1 MLVLL
6 TTDPHV
12 EMLGHM
18 FAGLERTPRDFF
30 GLCTKIGFISFF
42 VRLIRCSPHEAS
54 LNKPKHFGSKWAA
67 SHSYHTA
74 GLDTIFSHIY
84 LLER

>member
-18 FAGLERTPRDFF
+18 FAGLERTPRIFF
-30 GLCTKIGFISFF
+30 LVCAQRWDLSFF
-42 VRLIRCSPHEAS
+42 CPVDRCSAQEAS
-54 LNKPKHFGSKWAA
+54 LNKPKHFGLKWAT
-67 SHSYHTA
+67 SQS
-74 GLDTIFSHIY
+74 
-84 LLER
+84 

>member
-18 FAGLERTPRDFF
+18 FAGLERTPRIFF
-30 GLCTKIGFISFF
+30 WVVHKDGICHFF
-42 VRLIRCSPHEAS
+42 VRLIRCSAQEAS
-54 LNKPKHFGSKWAA
+54 LNKPKHFGLKWAT
-67 SHSYHTA
+67 SQS
-74 GLDTIFSHIY
+74 
-84 LLER
+84 

>member
-18 FAGLERTPRDFF
+18 FAGLDHARSDFKWH
-30 GLCTKIGFISFF
+30 LIWLRIETKAMATH
-42 VRLIRCSPHEAS
+42 R
-54 LNKPKHFGSKWAA
+54 
-67 SHSYHTA
+67 
-74 GLDTIFSHIY
+74 
-84 LLER
+84 

>member
-1 MLVLL
+1 MLVML

-18 FAGLERTPRDFF
+18 FAGLERTPRDFS
-30 GLCTKIGFISFF
+30 LVLHKDRIYHFI
-42 VRLIRCSPHEAS
+42 VRLIRCSPQEAS

-67 SHSYHTA
+67 SDS
-74 GLDTIFSHIY
+74 
-84 LLER
+84 

>member
-30 GLCTKIGFISFF
+30 GLCTKIGFIFF
-42 VRLIRCSPHEAS
+42 CPVD
-54 LNKPKHFGSKWAA
+54 WM
-67 SHSYHTA
+67 
-74 GLDTIFSHIY
+74 
-84 LLER
+84 

>member
-30 GLCTKIGFISFF
+30 GVLHKDRIYHFF
-42 VRLIRCSPHEAS
+42 VRLIPCRPQKSS
-54 LNKPKHFGSKWAA
+54 LNKTKCFGLKLVA
-67 SHSYHTA
+67 SHS
-74 GLDTIFSHIY
+74 
-84 LLER
+84 